1 MNCMLNGLKNDISN
15 IETHF
20 RIAKDNII
28 SECFK
33 DASDEHINEQLSKL
47 KQLINTYNEINESIA
62 LINQIAK
69 DCNERF
75 TNMGQK

>member
-1 MNCMLNGLKNDISN
+1 MNCTLNGLKTDISN

-28 SECFK
+28 SDCFK

-47 KQLINTYNEINESIA
+47 KQLINTYNEINESIS
-62 LINQIAK
+62 LINQIVK
-69 DCNERF
+69 ECNERF
-75 TNMGQK
+75 AKIGQK

>member
-1 MNCMLNGLKNDISN
+1 MNGLKTDISN

-28 SECFK
+28 SDCFK
-33 DASDEHINEQLSKL
+33 DASDEHIHEQFSKL
-47 KQLINTYNEINESIA
+47 KQLIKTYNEINESIA
-62 LINQIAK
+62 LIHQIAK

-75 TNMGQK
+75 ASMGSKQGS